1 MSLMTPMAAE
11 KTPIDPQSAA
21 VDLLRLERIESALV
35 RDIDVL
41 RDRNLTFPSDLTQR
55 KLDKALEEHETVT
68 ALMDELRGVLD
79 FGATLPA

>member
-1 MSLMTPMAAE
+1 MTPMAAE

-21 VDLLRLERIESALV
+21 VDLLRLGRIESTLL

-68 ALMDELRGVLD
+68 ALIVELRGVL
-79 FGATLPA
+79 